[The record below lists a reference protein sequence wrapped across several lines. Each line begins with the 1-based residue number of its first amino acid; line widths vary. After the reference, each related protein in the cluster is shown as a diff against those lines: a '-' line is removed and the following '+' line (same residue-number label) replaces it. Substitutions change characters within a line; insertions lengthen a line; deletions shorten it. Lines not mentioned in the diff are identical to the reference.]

1 MRRALVAAA
10 KNGVAFPYEKDSS
23 ALVLSCPQGVYSA
36 ARTVHSTFV
45 FALDSHLKRLVQPTK
60 AIVKD
65 ATDDELARRIAPR
78 VLATLRAAMVDLKS
92 HHTLPDDQEFKL
104 TMIMQPYPTATNMTE
119 VVEGQGDILCHVGL
133 LCPKES
139 SNVKVEVAGQP
150 RNNPLV
156 KDLQW
161 AKDRQAL
168 YEAMTP
174 GTEEI
179 ILMDPKTRR
188 LFEGSQTNFF
198 VVQNNAVVTA
208 EEGILK
214 GTMRDLVLES
224 CATLSIPV
232 ELRSPSLDEIDE
244 WSGAFITSTSRVIM
258 PIQTFVYHVP
268 AEGGGSARR
277 EKTLSSCSI
286 VHALYQHMFKT
297 VQSHATKVFD

>member
-1 MRRALVAAA
+1 MSASLIE
-10 KNGVAFPYEKDSS
+10 FP
-23 ALVLSCPQGVYSA
+23 
-36 ARTVHSTFV
+36 
-45 FALDSHLKRLVQPTK
+45 VQPTK

-65 ATDDELARRIAPR
+65 ATDDELARR
-78 VLATLRAAMVDLKS
+78 
-92 HHTLPDDQEFKL
+92 
-104 TMIMQPYPTATNMTE
+104 
-119 VVEGQGDILCHVGL
+119 
-133 LCPKES
+133 
-139 SNVKVEVAGQP
+139 
-150 RNNPLV
+150 
-156 KDLQW
+156 
-161 AKDRQAL
+161 
-168 YEAMTP
+168 AMTLIRP
-174 GTEEI
+174 CA
-179 ILMDPKTRR
+179 LNR
-188 LFEGSQTNFF
+188 
-198 VVQNNAVVTA
+198 VNNAVVTA

-286 VHALYQHMFKT
+286 VHALYRHMFKT

>member
-1 MRRALVAAA
+1 MRRVLIAAA

-36 ARTVHSTFV
+36 ARTVNSKFV

-65 ATDDELARRIAPR
+65 ASDDELARRVAPR
-78 VLATLRAAMVDLKS
+78 VLATLRAAMDDLKS

-104 TMIMQPYPTATNMTE
+104 TMIMQPFPTATKMTD
-119 VVEGQGDILCHVGL
+119 VVGDHGDVFCHVGL
-133 LCPKES
+133 LHPKES

-150 RNNPLV
+150 RSNPLV

-168 YEAMTP
+168 YDAMTP

-179 ILMDPKTRR
+179 ILMDPTTRR
-188 LFEGSQTNFF
+188 LYEGSQTNFF

-224 CATLSIPV
+224 CATLKIPV
-232 ELRSPSLDEIDE
+232 ELRSPSLDEVDE
-244 WSGAFITSTSRVIM
+244 WSGAFVTSTSRVLM
-258 PIQTFVYHVP
+258 PIQSFVYP
-268 AEGGGSARR
+268 ARTEDGGSITR
-277 EKTLSSCSI
+277 EKTWASCSI
-286 VHALYQHMFKT
+286 VDRLHRHMFET
-297 VQSHATKVFD
+297 VQSHSTKVFD